1 MAWVLEILSS
11 FNVKWFYNS
20 SAFQILLSPSWP
32 LPGPSFH
39 LSIPVPRTPL
49 TLGWNHRN
57 RTRNPDTEGPRGP
70 FLGKPVLS
78 QQVWAPP
85 DWLEP
90 SLDTGSLTWVL
101 AFHFSSLLSYLRLP
115 ASGRGLGA
123 VCLCP
128 LSCPFLSPP
137 TQLLSF
143 SFRFFLLIS
152 LSGRLFL
159 LTSLSSEAF
168 FRQPHFMGFSLPF
181 VPPLP

>member
-39 LSIPVPRTPL
+39 LSIPLPRTPL
-49 TLGWNHRN
+49 TLDWNHRN

-85 DWLEP
+85 DWLGP
-90 SLDTGSLTWVL
+90 SLDMGSLTWVL
-101 AFHFSSLLSYLRLP
+101 AFHFSSLLSYLSLP

-128 LSCPFLSPP
+128 LSPIPFSTHPAP
-137 TQLLSF
+137 
-143 SFRFFLLIS
+143 
-152 LSGRLFL
+152 LFL
-159 LTSLSSEAF
+159 LPIFPFDSFVWKTFPSDF
-168 FRQPHFMGFSLPF
+168 FVL
-181 VPPLP
+181 